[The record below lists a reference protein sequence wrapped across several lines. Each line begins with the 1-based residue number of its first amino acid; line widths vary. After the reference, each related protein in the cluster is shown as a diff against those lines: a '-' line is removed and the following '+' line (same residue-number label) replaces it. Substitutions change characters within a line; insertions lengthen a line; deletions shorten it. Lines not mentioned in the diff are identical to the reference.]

1 MYINNVAGGVDWRR
15 SDYSGLYEKVE
26 EFEGPFCEG
35 D

>member
-1 MYINNVAGGVDWRR
+1 MYTNNVSGGVDWR

-26 EFEGPFCEG
+26 EFEGPFCEE